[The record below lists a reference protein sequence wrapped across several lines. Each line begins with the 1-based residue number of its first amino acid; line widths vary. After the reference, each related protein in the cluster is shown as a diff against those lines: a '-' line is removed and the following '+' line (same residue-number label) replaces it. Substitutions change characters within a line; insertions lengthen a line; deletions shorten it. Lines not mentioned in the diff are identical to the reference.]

1 MNRYR
6 TVLIGLSFVCGC
18 LVCELTFAQDDP
30 QVTNN
35 PTPAVTIAD
44 LEQALKSGLR
54 ARRPIEF
61 EFIRTVIAKVKTN
74 ELPLDLVQGTYLWA
88 RKKKPYPYPYFER
101 ALRERAAKQG
111 INLPPGLGTVSD

>member
-1 MNRYR
+1 MIRYL
-6 TVLIGLSFVCGC
+6 LIGLAFGCGC
-18 LVCELTFAQDDP
+18 LVCELTFAADEP
-30 QVTNN
+30 QITNN
-35 PTPAVTIAD
+35 PQTSGAVAS

-61 EFIRTVIAKVKTN
+61 NFIAIVIEKVNAN
-74 ELPLDLVQGTYLWA
+74 ELPIDLVQSTYLWA

-111 INLPPGLGTVSD
+111 ITLPAGL